1 MYYVLNKGDVKDIE
15 IEYIMD
21 IVVDSLFLVFV
32 ILGIVFIIWCLRG
45 NVVEMVVEKLDK
57 KFRENIRDVRSSFF
71 ISDNI

>member
-57 KFRENIRDVRSSFF
+57 KFWENIRDVRSSFF

>member
-32 ILGIVFIIWCLRG
+32 ILGIVFIIRCLRG
-45 NVVEMVVEKLDK
+45 NAVEMVVEKLDK

>member
-57 KFRENIRDVRSSFF
+57 KFWENIWDVRSSFF

>member
-57 KFRENIRDVRSSFF
+57 KFRENIWDVRSSFF

>member
-1 MYYVLNKGDVKDIE
+1 ME

-32 ILGIVFIIWCLRG
+32 ILGIVFIIRCLRG
-45 NVVEMVVEKLDK
+45 NAVEMVVEKLDK

>member
-45 NVVEMVVEKLDK
+45 NAVEMVVEKLDK
-57 KFRENIRDVRSSFF
+57 KFWENIRDVRSSFF

>member
-1 MYYVLNKGDVKDIE
+1 ME

>member
-1 MYYVLNKGDVKDIE
+1 MKDIE

-32 ILGIVFIIWCLRG
+32 ILGIVFIIRCLRG

>member
-1 MYYVLNKGDVKDIE
+1 MKDIE

>member
-1 MYYVLNKGDVKDIE
+1 MKDIE

-57 KFRENIRDVRSSFF
+57 KFRENI
-71 ISDNI
+71 

>member
-1 MYYVLNKGDVKDIE
+1 MKDIE

-32 ILGIVFIIWCLRG
+32 ILGIVFIIRCLRG
-45 NVVEMVVEKLDK
+45 NAVEMVVEKLDK